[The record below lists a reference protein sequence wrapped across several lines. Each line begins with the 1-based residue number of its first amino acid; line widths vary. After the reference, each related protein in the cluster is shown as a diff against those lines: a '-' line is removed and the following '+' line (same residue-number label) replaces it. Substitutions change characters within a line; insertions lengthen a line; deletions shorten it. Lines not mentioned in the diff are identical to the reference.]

1 MNLADYRA
9 AYYELSG
16 KASDV
21 ARQLAFAGIALIW
34 IFHARGGAPIAIP
47 QPLVAPAAL
56 FICGLGFDLLQ
67 YLCGAL
73 IWGAFHRY
81 QEKRLGPESKKA
93 LSAPAWFNWPGLFF
107 FWSKLFLVLGGYA
120 LLLAYV
126 LSVLQLS

>member
-34 IFHARGGAPIAIP
+34 IFHARDSAPIAIP
-47 QPLVAPAAL
+47 RPLVAPADL
-56 FICGLGFDLLQ
+56 FISGLGFDLLQ
-67 YLCGAL
+67 YLCGTL
-73 IWGAFHRY
+73 VWGAFHRY

-93 LSAPAWFNWPGLFF
+93 LSAPVWFNWPGLFF
-107 FWSKLFLVLGGYA
+107 FWSKLFLVLAGYA

>member
-1 MNLADYRA
+1 MNLADYRT

-34 IFHARGGAPIAIP
+34 IFHERGDTPIAIP
-47 QPLVAPAAL
+47 TSLVTPAAL

-67 YLCGAL
+67 YVCGAL

-81 QEKRLGPESKKA
+81 HEKRLGPESKKPLA
-93 LSAPAWFNWPGLFF
+93 APAWFNWPGVFF
-107 FWSKLFLVLGGYA
+107 FWSKLLLVLGGYA
-120 LLLAYV
+120 LLLSYV
-126 LSVLQLS
+126 LSVLRPN